1 MWELLSCR
9 DLSSW
14 QTVLVHSKPD
24 VGTYIAVSSGILHR
38 CTPHEPFEVSIEGK
52 TVMGT
57 ISRKDVGQEGKVMQ
71 DKKQSCAMDRYHD
84 YGNEPVTIAHTPCGA
99 VA

>member
-38 CTPHEPFEVSIEGK
+38 CTPHEPFEVMHASVILK
-52 TVMGT
+52 LV
-57 ISRKDVGQEGKVMQ
+57 ISLT
-71 DKKQSCAMDRYHD
+71 DRL
-84 YGNEPVTIAHTPCGA
+84 E
-99 VA
+99 